1 MIKRIKYIS
10 NLKSIRLYVNFLF
23 SLVVIALLAQ
33 FLANDK
39 PLVCK
44 YKNNW
49 LFPAFSFDT
58 KKTININGEQ
68 EILNYNMGK
77 EWKKLNADLIIFPI
91 CAYSPNSID
100 AINAPLYSPFKKQL
114 FETNTK
120 QIVALP
126 IKYRHWLGTTQ
137 NGTDV
142 LSNIIHGTSVAIS
155 VGVLSMLIAGL
166 IGMLLGALSGYY
178 ENNTLKIGI
187 IQLLIIFPGIF
198 LAWFYAFTSQEQEL
212 KQAFQTGNISL
223 VFQFT
228 FSILVFTS
236 IISAFMY
243 VFGKI
248 DKLINTSSK
257 INFPVD
263 LIISKIIEALS
274 SIPSLLLIITIISIA
289 KPSISLLILIIGLLG
304 WTGIARM
311 VRAEYLREKKL
322 DYTQSAKAIG
332 MSHSRIIFKHI
343 LPNIKNTLIIQ
354 LVFGIASAI
363 IAEAS
368 LSFIGIGTP
377 AEIASWGKLLNEA
390 RNDVSAWWLILS
402 PGIMIFSVTYSC
414 YKIVERLKA
423 KT

>member
-1 MIKRIKYIS
+1 MIKSIKHIS
-10 NLKSIRLYVNFLF
+10 KYKGIRLYLNFLF
-23 SLVVIALLAQ
+23 SLVVIAFIAP

-49 LFPAFSFDT
+49 LFPAFSLET
-58 KKTININGEQ
+58 KKTININGRQ

-77 EWKKLNADLIIFPI
+77 EWKNLNSELLIFPI

-100 AINAPLYSPFKKQL
+100 AINAPLHSPFNKQL

-120 QIVALP
+120 QIITIP
-126 IKYRHWLGTTQ
+126 IKFRHWLGTTQ

-142 LSNIIHGTSVAIS
+142 LSNIIHGTRVAIS
-155 VGVLSMLIAGL
+155 VGLLSMLIAGL
-166 IGMLLGALSGYY
+166 IGLILGALSGYY
-178 ENNTLKIGI
+178 ENNTLQMGI
-187 IQLLIIFPGIF
+187 MQLLVILPSVFI
-198 LAWFYAFTSQEQEL
+198 AWFYAFTAQEQEL
-212 KQAFQTGNISL
+212 KSAFQTGNANL
-223 VFQFT
+223 VLQFT
-228 FSILVFTS
+228 FSIIVFVS
-236 IISAFMY
+236 IVSVWIY

-248 DKLINTSSK
+248 DKLINTSLK

-274 SIPSLLLIITIISIA
+274 SIPSLLLIITIVSIA

-304 WTGIARM
+304 WTGIARI

-322 DYTQSAKAIG
+322 DYVQSVKAIG
-332 MSHSRIIFKHI
+332 MSHLRIIFKHI
-343 LPNIKNTLIIQ
+343 LPNIQNTLIIQ
-354 LVFGIASAI
+354 IVFGIASAI

-377 AEIASWGKLLNEA
+377 VEIASWGKILNEA
-390 RNDVSAWWLILS
+390 RNDVTAWWLILS

-414 YKIVERLKA
+414 YKIAERLNRK
-423 KT
+423 